1 LIQFLKNKIKVMN
14 ENFKVIEVDGVKYF
28 TYENNVPFTYSFIAG
43 KKRVIE
49 LAKKHTMDF
58 INDMLLEIKIASENG
73 NVADVKM
80 FVEIIEQAEQFSV
93 AQVTKLE
100 KAIGLGDI
108 LKATADDDNPGNIL
122 FEQDDLV
129 LSTFFNNKFKCN
141 EIH

>member
-1 LIQFLKNKIKVMN
+1 
-14 ENFKVIEVDGVKYF
+14 
-28 TYENNVPFTYSFIAG
+28 
-43 KKRVIE
+43 
-49 LAKKHTMDF
+49 MDF
-58 INDMLLEIKIASENG
+58 INDMLLEIKTASENG